1 MKRAPT
7 RFASLLQSF
16 FCQHLVNQR
25 NVSPKTVTAYRD
37 TFKLFL
43 GYMEKTRHKS
53 PVQLDLPDFKAEAIL
68 SFLNYLEKERH
79 NSVRS
84 RNLRLAALRAFAHY
98 LLAFHGADCTQ
109 QLQQILSIPMKR
121 FARPLLGF
129 LSPDEVQAV
138 LDAPNATTQA
148 GRRDRLLFQLLYNTG
163 ARVSEII
170 HLRVAD
176 VSANGFQFVHLR
188 GKGRKERAVPLW
200 KTTRRLIRDWI
211 TSNSLKP
218 DQPLLTNRFGGMLSR
233 SGVAFR
239 LEQAVVSAARVC
251 PSLRGR
257 TVTPHSL
264 RHATAMHM
272 LQAGV
277 IPEVIALYLG
287 HESPATTH
295 LYVEA
300 DMTMKEK
307 ALRQIQSPATRIRRF
322 QPKDDLLR
330 FLDSL

>member
-1 MKRAPT
+1 MKRTST

-16 FCQHLVNQR
+16 FCQYLVNQR
-25 NVSPKTVTAYRD
+25 NVSPKTITAYRD
-37 TFKLFL
+37 AFELFL
-43 GYMEKTRHKS
+43 RYVEKTRHKS
-53 PVQLDLPDFKAEAIL
+53 PVQVDLPDFTAEAVL

-98 LLAFHGADCTQ
+98 LLAFHGAECGQ
-109 QLQQILSIPMKR
+109 QFHQILSIPMKR

-129 LSPDEVQAV
+129 LSTEEVQAV
-138 LDAPNATTQA
+138 LDAPNTVTRA

-170 HLRVAD
+170 HLRVED
-176 VSANGFQFVHLR
+176 VSANRFQYVQLR
-188 GKGRKERAVPLW
+188 GKGRKQRVVPLW
-200 KTTRRLIRDWI
+200 KTTRRLVRDWI
-211 TSNSLKP
+211 TSNSLRP
-218 DQPLLTNRFGGMLSR
+218 ERPLLANRFGEVLSR

-239 LEQAVVSAARVC
+239 LGQAVVNAARVC
-251 PSLRGR
+251 PSLHGR
-257 TVTPHSL
+257 RITPHSI
-264 RHATAMHM
+264 RHSTAMHM

-287 HESPATTH
+287 HETPATTH

-300 DMTMKEK
+300 DITMKEK
-307 ALRQIQSPATRIRRF
+307 ALSQIQSPVTKTAHF
-322 QPKDDLLR
+322 QPKDDLLQ